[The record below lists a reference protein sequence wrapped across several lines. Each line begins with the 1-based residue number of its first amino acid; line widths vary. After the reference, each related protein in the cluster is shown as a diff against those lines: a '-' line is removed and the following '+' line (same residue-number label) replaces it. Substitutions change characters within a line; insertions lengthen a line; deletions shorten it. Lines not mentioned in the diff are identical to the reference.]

1 MTAAVQTTPILIPAK
16 FTLDQYH
23 QMIAAGILDDAPIE
37 LLHGELVQ
45 MSPEGEP
52 HAYYRTDAKNY
63 LIQLLG
69 DRILLREGAPITLP
83 TTQSEPEPD
92 IAIVQP
98 LGREY
103 LQHHPYPENI
113 FWVIEYSNSSLTK
126 DLQVKT
132 KTYATAGIP
141 EYWVINLRTMELI
154 VMRDPENGDYRSQLT
169 LTSGTLHP
177 IAFPEINID
186 VTRLLA

>member
-1 MTAAVQTTPILIPAK
+1 MTAAVQITPILIPAK

-52 HAYYRTDAKNY
+52 HAYSSHEAAKY
-63 LIQLLG
+63 LVKRLD
-69 DRILLREGAPITLP
+69 DRAEVRQAKPITIP
-83 TTQSEPEPD
+83 AIQSEPEPD
-92 IAIVQP
+92 IALVQP

-103 LQHHPYPENI
+103 RQHHPYPENI
-113 FWVIEYSNSSLTK
+113 FWVIEYSNSSLQK
-126 DLQVKT
+126 DLQIKT
-132 KTYATAGIP
+132 KTYATANIP
-141 EYWVINLRTMELI
+141 EYWVINLQTMELI
-154 VMRDPENGDYRSQLT
+154 VLRDPENGEYRSQVILT
-169 LTSGTLHP
+169 QGIIHP
-177 IAFPEINID
+177 IAFPEIDID

>member
-1 MTAAVQTTPILIPAK
+1 MTAALQPTPILIPAK

-113 FWVIEYSNSSLTK
+113 FWVIEYSNTSLTK

>member
-1 MTAAVQTTPILIPAK
+1 MTTALQNTPILIPAK

-154 VMRDPENGDYRSQLT
+154 IMRDPENGEYRSQLT

-177 IAFPEINID
+177 IAFPEININ

>member
-1 MTAAVQTTPILIPAK
+1 MTTALQTTPILIPAK

-177 IAFPEINID
+177 LAFSEINID